1 MYLLIIY
8 ITTVLLNI
16 TSFIFCTDAAGLAHI
31 TSLFSVFISQNF
43 GNLDERRKKYSLEI
57 ETGCKEVYK
66 SLDHDDL
73 IKGFNFPICLA
84 SYDEAM
90 ILILLSPLMVTP
102 W

>member
-1 MYLLIIY
+1 M
-8 ITTVLLNI
+8 
-16 TSFIFCTDAAGLAHI
+16 
-31 TSLFSVFISQNF
+31 
-43 GNLDERRKKYSLEI
+43 EI

-73 IKGFNFPICLA
+73 IKGFNFPICMA